1 MTDTSQFSIDDA
13 RSTKL
18 KHLPTSS
25 GVYLMKDVKGA
36 ILYVG
41 KAKCLRSRVKSYFT
55 VNRYSQP
62 KTTALMNRIMD
73 VDFIATDSEVEALI
87 LEDNLVKKHKPR
99 YNILLR
105 DDKSF
110 PFIKVTNE
118 PFPKLTITRNRENDG
133 ARYFGP
139 YTNVRAMRRTLDTV
153 RKVFPTRTCDSPR
166 TWSSMDRPCLE
177 FDIKRCTGPCKG
189 HISEAD
195 YGDTINQVCEFLS
208 GKKNSV
214 MRSLTLKMK
223 EASDGMEYEV
233 AASIRDQINTIS
245 RDAVKQRVHGKG
257 SAEQDVF
264 GVVDEGETACI
275 SVLTIR
281 EGKMVD
287 KNHFFVSSPKE
298 NSRTELLEAFL
309 SRYYLAFSD
318 QQSMPE
324 EIVIP
329 MYSEEMEPLNVWL
342 SESKGKRVVFTTPQR
357 GHKVSLLGL
366 AERNAKLQLDTR
378 ILRNT
383 EMRDRRS
390 IPPSVEALQEC
401 LRLQNPPRRIETFD
415 VSNIQGA
422 LPVASMVC
430 FVSGKPKKKDYRRYD
445 IKGVVGP
452 NDFAMMREVVGRRY
466 RRIIDEN
473 GPLPDLVVIDGG
485 KGQLSSAKRVLD
497 ELGLVDVPVVGLAKR
512 LEEVFYPERPAPVM
526 IPKTS
531 PALKLLMQARDE
543 AHRFAVTFHRN
554 KRSRSMVRSVLDN
567 IPGIGAKRRQN
578 LLRTMGSVEKI
589 RLSSVD
595 ELAQVEGIG
604 KSAAQKIYNYLH
616 PDGEE

>member
-1 MTDTSQFSIDDA
+1 M
-13 RSTKL
+13 
-18 KHLPTSS
+18 KHLPTSP
-25 GVYLMKDVKGA
+25 GVYLMKDAKGV

-41 KAKCLRSRVKSYFT
+41 KAKSLRSRVRSYFT
-55 VNRYSQP
+55 INRYSQP
-62 KTTALMNRIMD
+62 KTTALMNRIKD
-73 VDFIATDSEVEALI
+73 VDFIATDSEMEALI
-87 LEDNLVKKHKPR
+87 LEDNLVKKHKPK
-99 YNILLR
+99 YNVRLR

-118 PFPKLTITRNRENDG
+118 LFPRLIITRDRKNDG

-139 YTNVRAMRRTLDTV
+139 YTNVRAMRRTLETV

-195 YGDTINQVCEFLS
+195 YGDIINQVCEFLS
-208 GKKNSV
+208 GKKNGV
-214 MRSLTLKMK
+214 LRSLSRKMK
-223 EASDGMEYEV
+223 EASKGMEYEL
-233 AASIRDQINTIS
+233 AASIRDQIKTIG
-245 RDAVKQRVHGKG
+245 RDAVRQRVRSKG

-264 GVVDEGETACI
+264 AVVDEGETACI

-287 KNHFFVSSPKE
+287 KNHFFVTSPKE
-298 NSRTELLEAFL
+298 NSKTELLEAFL
-309 SRYYLAFSD
+309 ARYYLAFSD
-318 QQSMPE
+318 QHSLPE
-324 EIVIP
+324 EIVVP
-329 MYSEEMEPLNVWL
+329 VYSEDMEPLNVWL
-342 SESKGKRVVFTTPQR
+342 SESKGKKVVFTTPQR

-378 ILRNT
+378 ILRNA
-383 EMRDRRS
+383 EMHDRRA

-401 LRLQNPPRRIETFD
+401 LRLPNPPRRIETFD

-422 LPVASMVC
+422 VPVASMVC
-430 FVSGKPKKKDYRRYD
+430 FVGGKPKKAEYRKYD
-445 IKGVVGP
+445 IKDVIGP

-466 RRIIDEN
+466 RRIIDED

-485 KGQLSSAKRVLD
+485 KGQLSSAKRVLN
-497 ELGLVDVPVVGLAKR
+497 ELGLVDVPVIGLAKR
-512 LEEVFYPERPAPVM
+512 LEEVFFPERSAPVM

-543 AHRFAVTFHRN
+543 AHRFAVTFHRS
-554 KRSRSMVRSVLDN
+554 KRSRSMIRSVLDE

-578 LLRTMGSVEKI
+578 LLRAMGSVEKI
-589 RLSSVD
+589 SLSSVE
-595 ELAQVEGIG
+595 ELAQVKGIG
-604 KSAAQKIYNYLH
+604 TSAAKIIYDYLH
-616 PDGEE
+616 PDG